1 MFVMNPDPIFKA
13 VEIMSN
19 PNTKSCTGSG
29 RRNCTRTFVIT
40 ARVPSDPHNLLAHL
54 AVGNHVDPAGI
65 CCRPRTSQKGV
76 ATLGGVT
83 ATRHWAPAAEHRPLP
98 LSKVAT
104 QLLEKF
110 RLIQIRHFHAPC
122 YSLSLEVSFQ

>member
-13 VEIMSN
+13 VEIMPN
-19 PNTKSCTGSG
+19 PNTKNCTGSG

-40 ARVPSDPHNLLAHL
+40 ARVPSDPHNLLAHH

-65 CCRPRTSQKGV
+65 CCRPNTGQEGV
-76 ATLGGVT
+76 ATLGGSPPPDT
-83 ATRHWAPAAEHRPLP
+83 GHAAAEHRPLP

-104 QLLEKF
+104 QLLKKF
-110 RLIQIRHFHAPC
+110 RLIQIRHFDAPC
-122 YSLSLEVSFQ
+122 YSLNLAVSFH